1 MQFKQSTLIM
11 ACLSTSCTAHDKLNS
26 CKKDNECP
34 VPYCQTG
41 MFCPQQAC
49 LTTDKKPVT
58 GEEEGTCQY
67 RDVCGQPENQ
77 CINVDNSAQCD
88 RLKTDGCK
96 DIKISGDCAG
106 DGKTGSVNF
115 ECNDPV
121 NPSMAP
127 VKCTMK
133 NKIAPAN
140 QYA

>member
-88 RLKTDGCK
+88 RLKTDGCTN
-96 DIKISGDCAG
+96 INVQESC
-106 DGKTGSVNF
+106 
-115 ECNDPV
+115 PV
-121 NPSMAP
+121 SFSCSDEPSDNPTMASE
-127 VKCTMK
+127 KCTEKAK
-133 NKIAPAN
+133 NPVLRRR
-140 QYA
+140 